1 MGGKFLAMEVKTK
14 TMGTVNVDE
23 SQIVSF
29 PNGLY
34 GFEEYHKYAI
44 IEAEYKPF
52 YWLQWLDEQ
61 NLAFIIVDPF
71 LIVNDYE
78 LDIDD
83 RTLCEIG
90 IDSPGDVILF
100 AIITVPA
107 DGSAV
112 TANLQGPIVINRKN
126 RTALQVILSDSKWTT
141 KHNIIKTLNDK
152 EKK

>member
-1 MGGKFLAMEVKTK
+1 M
-14 TMGTVNVDE
+14 
-23 SQIVSF
+23 
-29 PNGLY
+29 
-34 GFEEYHKYAI
+34 
-44 IEAEYKPF
+44 
-52 YWLQWLDEQ
+52 
-61 NLAFIIVDPF
+61 
-71 LIVNDYE
+71 IVNDYE